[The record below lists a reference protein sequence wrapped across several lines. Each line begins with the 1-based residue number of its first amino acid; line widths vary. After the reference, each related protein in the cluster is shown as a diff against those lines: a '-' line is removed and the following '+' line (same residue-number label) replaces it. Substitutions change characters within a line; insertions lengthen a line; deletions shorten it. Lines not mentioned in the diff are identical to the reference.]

1 MAQCNAVPPRAITC
15 QSSGSPPAPAHLH
28 VEAQQMMFAELP
40 LHDATLLVIHFAWA
54 EGRCTLHLAT
64 VDLGE
69 RALVFTDVTEVHIPK
84 EQPWGPSASIN
95 AAREAGPNRFE
106 VELQSGDVLRVQA
119 AGWAFG
125 PVGAA

>member
-1 MAQCNAVPPRAITC
+1 MT
-15 QSSGSPPAPAHLH
+15 
-28 VEAQQMMFAELP
+28 FAALP
-40 LHDATLLVIHFAWA
+40 LHDATLHAIHFAWA
-54 EGRCTLHLAT
+54 EGRCTLQLAT

-69 RALVFTDVTEVHIPK
+69 RALVFSDVTEVHIPK
-84 EQPWGPSASIN
+84 EQPWGPSVSID
-95 AAREAGPNRFE
+95 AAREPSPNRFE